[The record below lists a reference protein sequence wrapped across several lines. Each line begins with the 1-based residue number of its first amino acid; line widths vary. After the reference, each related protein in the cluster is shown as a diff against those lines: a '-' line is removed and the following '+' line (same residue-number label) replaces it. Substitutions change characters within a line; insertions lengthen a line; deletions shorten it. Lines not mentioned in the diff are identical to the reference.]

1 MLSCVYSSQAGAW
14 SKIARH
20 LYGHSLGYE
29 MSSAHVGNALY
40 CMFDWGNKILKFD
53 LRTREFSVMEPPVPL
68 SRKRYTERIQL
79 TTMEG
84 GQLGLAVLRKSTLY
98 IC

>member
-53 LRTREFSVMEPPVPL
+53 LRTREFSVMEPPVLL
-68 SRKRYTERIQL
+68 SRERYTERIQL